1 MVHPRVDLDDVAAVL
16 QPSFGLP
23 GFRPGQREAI
33 ETILAGRDLLAVM
46 PTGAGKSLC
55 FQAPAVAHP
64 GLTLVVSP
72 LIALMKDQVD
82 GLRMRGIRAGYLA
95 SGQSTEERR
104 EMLRAIDRGELDLL
118 YVSPERLRDQSF
130 VQRLARSG
138 VWLVAVD
145 EAHCIST
152 WGSDFRPDYLRIP
165 ESIGRLPGR
174 PVIAAFTATATR
186 QVRED
191 IIERLRLDDPGRVLA
206 GFDRPNLRFEVEFCA
221 NQRSRLDK
229 LARRVQQYDGT
240 GIVYCGTRKATEE
253 QADYL
258 RDHGR
263 RALPYHAGL
272 SSEERSRAQDAF
284 MSGEIEVIC
293 ATNAFG
299 LGIDKPD
306 VRFVIHTTLP
316 PSPDA
321 YYQEAG
327 RAGRDGLPSD
337 ALVLYTSSDR
347 GLQEWLIDADLPNPG
362 VLGQIHRAV
371 ARSDGWLDVDTLT
384 SDKLSGTTIRVGL
397 QMLAEAGAIFV
408 GERVGSEIEVKALTA
423 SLNQRHQAGIARA
436 TARQRQWRVEQI
448 DAMESFVMTDDCRRA
463 WLLEYFG
470 DPDAEPRGDAAC
482 CDRCSRPGSVSAG
495 RAALQAKAT
504 KLKQPGRLGRARAAL
519 RHSLM
524 ETGSVR
530 ETAAVLGKTPKDIAE
545 AALKL
550 ISEGHLHI
558 RYVVPP
564 EVVAELDEARARMD
578 EAGLEYRRA
587 RPGYLQAAMQFCPPG
602 TNWDHLRFYFAWVR
616 RSEALGEVEDIE
628 PEPVRVPEQTPSLP
642 VVAPSDSPSWKE
654 SLALFETA
662 RSVAEIAEERGL
674 KSPTIERHLL
684 AAVAH
689 GALDHRRLVDED
701 TEAIVRQAIAETP
714 PSDTPLRDIR
724 ARAQAIA
731 GRDISYLEIGAVR
744 SLDQRQQPSPEVAR
758 LLERKQKAEELR
770 QELEASGKRWP
781 DRWEAEYQRILEE
794 LRTLNSLG

>member
-1 MVHPRVDLDDVAAVL
+1 MSYAPVQLDDIAAIL

-23 GFRPGQREAI
+23 GFRPGQSEAI
-33 ETILAGRDLLAVM
+33 ETILDGNDLLAVM

-82 GLRMRGIRAGYLA
+82 GLRLRGIRAGYLA
-95 SGQSTEERR
+95 SGQSTDERR
-104 EMLRAIDRGELDLL
+104 ETLRAISQGDLDLL

-130 VQRLARSG
+130 IQRLARAG

-165 ESIGRLPGR
+165 EAIQRLPER

-186 QVRED
+186 QVRDD
-191 IIERLRLDDPGRVLA
+191 IVDRLGLENPGRVLA
-206 GFDRPNLRFEVEFCA
+206 GFDRPNLRFEVKFCS
-221 NQRSRLDK
+221 RPSVRLDE
-229 LARRVQQYDGT
+229 LVRQVQRRKGT
-240 GIVYCGTRKATEE
+240 GIVYSGTRKATEE
-253 QADYL
+253 QAAYL
-258 RDHGR
+258 QEHGR
-263 RALPYHAGL
+263 SALPYHAGL
-272 SSEERSRAQDAF
+272 SSEQRTRAQEAF
-284 MSGEIEVIC
+284 MSGDIEVIC

-337 ALVLYTSSDR
+337 ALMLYLSSDR

-362 VLGQIHRAV
+362 VLSHIHRYVVGAE
-371 ARSDGWLDVDTLT
+371 GWIDVDALT
-384 SDKLSGTTIRVGL
+384 NQKLSGTTVRVAL
-397 QMLAEAGAIFV
+397 QMLAEAGAIHV
-408 GERVGSEIEVKALTA
+408 GERVGSEIAVRALTA
-423 SLNQRHQAGIARA
+423 TLEQEHHAGIARA
-436 TARQRQWRVEQI
+436 TARQRQWRVEQL
-448 DAMESFVMTDDCRRA
+448 DAVESFVMTDECRRA
-463 WLLEYFG
+463 WLLDYFG
-470 DPDAEPRGDAAC
+470 DPDVEPRGDAAC
-482 CDRCSRPGSVSAG
+482 CDRCARPDSVSAG
-495 RAALQAKAT
+495 LAARRAAAT
-504 KLKQPGRLGRARAAL
+504 KLKQPGRLGHARAAL

-524 ETGSVR
+524 ETGNVR
-530 ETAAVLGKTPKDIAE
+530 ETAAIVGKPPKKVAE
-545 AALKL
+545 DALKL

-558 RYVVPP
+558 RYVVPV

-578 EAGLEYRRA
+578 EAGIEYRRT
-587 RPGYLQAAMQFCPPG
+587 RPGYLQTAMRFCPQG

-628 PEPVRVPEQTPSLP
+628 PEPVA
-642 VVAPSDSPSWKE
+642 APSRPAVPSSGSTSWRE
-654 SLALFETA
+654 SLAMYESGL
-662 RSVAEIAEERGL
+662 SVVEIAEGRGI
-674 KSPTIERHLL
+674 KPKTVDGHLL
-684 AAVAH
+684 AAVTH
-689 GALDHRRLVDED
+689 GKLDRSRLVDPD
-701 TEAIVRQAIAETP
+701 TEAIIRQAIEETP

-731 GRDISYLEIGAVR
+731 GRDISYLEISAVR
-744 SLDQRQQPSPEVAR
+744 AGQEERQPDGEVAR
-758 LLERKQKAEELR
+758 LLERKRRAEQLR
-770 QELEASGKRWP
+770 QEHEQSGKAWP
-781 DRWEAEYQRILEE
+781 ERWETEYQRILAA
-794 LRTLNSLG
+794 LDALDSGN

>member
-1 MVHPRVDLDDVAAVL
+1 MSFAPVHLDDVSAIL
-16 QPSFGLP
+16 KPSFGLP
-23 GFRPGQREAI
+23 GFRPGQSEAI
-33 ETILAGRDLLAVM
+33 ETILGGNDLLAVM

-104 EMLRAIDRGELDLL
+104 ETLRAISQGDLDLL

-130 VQRLARSG
+130 IQRLTRAQ

-165 ESIGRLPGR
+165 EAIHRLPER

-186 QVRED
+186 QVRDD
-191 IIERLRLDDPGRVLA
+191 IVDRLGLENPGRVLA
-206 GFDRPNLRFEVEFCA
+206 GFDRPNLRFEVKFCS
-221 NQRSRLDK
+221 RPGVRLDE
-229 LARRVQQYDGT
+229 LVRQVQRRKGT
-240 GIVYCGTRKATEE
+240 GIVYSGTRKATEE
-253 QADYL
+253 QAAYL
-258 RDHGR
+258 QEHGR
-263 RALPYHAGL
+263 SALPYHAGL
-272 SSEERSRAQDAF
+272 TSEQRTRAQEAF

-306 VRFVIHTTLP
+306 VRFVIHTTMP

-337 ALVLYTSSDR
+337 ALMLYLSSDR

-362 VLGQIHRAV
+362 VLSHIHHQV
-371 ARSDGWLDVDTLT
+371 ARADGWLDVDALT
-384 SDKLSGTTIRVGL
+384 NQKLSGTTVRVAL
-397 QMLAEAGAIFV
+397 QMLAEAGAIHV
-408 GERVGSEIEVKALTA
+408 GERVGSEVAVRALT
-423 SLNQRHQAGIARA
+423 STLEQEHHAGIARA
-436 TARQRQWRVEQI
+436 TARQRQWRVEQL
-448 DAMESFVMTDDCRRA
+448 DAVEAFVMTDECRRA
-463 WLLEYFG
+463 WLLDYFG

-482 CDRCSRPGSVSAG
+482 CDRCARPDSVSAG
-495 RAALQAKAT
+495 LAARREAAR
-504 KLKQPGRLGRARAAL
+504 KLKQPGRLGRVRAAL

-530 ETAAVLGKTPKDIAE
+530 ETAAIVGKPPKKVAE
-545 AALKL
+545 DALKL

-558 RYVVPP
+558 RYVVPV
-564 EVVAELDEARARMD
+564 EVVTELDEARARMD
-578 EAGLEYRRA
+578 EAGIDYRRA
-587 RPGYLQAAMQFCPPG
+587 RPGYLQTAMRFCPQG
-602 TNWDHLRFYFAWVR
+602 TNWDHLRFYFAWIR
-616 RSEALGEVEDIE
+616 RSEALDEVEDVE
-628 PEPVRVPEQTPSLP
+628 PEPAAIAQSRPTAPPATGASWRVSLEMF
-642 VVAPSDSPSWKE
+642 E
-654 SLALFETA
+654 SGQ
-662 RSVAEIAEERGL
+662 SIAEIASERSI
-674 KSPTIERHLL
+674 KPMTVEQHLL
-684 AAVAH
+684 AAVTH
-689 GALDHRRLVDED
+689 GKLERSRLVDTA
-701 TEAIVRQAIAETP
+701 TEAIIRQAIEETP

-731 GRDISYLEIGAVR
+731 GREISYVEIGAVR
-744 SLDQRQQPSPEVAR
+744 SGHEEPEIAH
-758 LLERKQKAEELR
+758 LLERKRRAEQLR
-770 QELEASGKRWP
+770 REHEKSGKEWP
-781 DRWEAEYQRILEE
+781 ERWESEYQRILAALE
-794 LRTLNSLG
+794 RAG